1 MAAKAKPKS
10 KAKPQP
16 KSKAKLQLKSKK
28 KVTTKSNVVLKK
40 PVKPQRSSLTKA
52 KPKKAKAD
60 AKSQPKVRGATQSRS
75 RSISTSKKAVKGK
88 AKTVIKVTKTTKP
101 TTSDKKVKL
110 VSIKTKSTPKED
122 RATGKGKNASIG
134 KAVKAPKVAKGVAR
148 NQKPVRVEKSVSASG
163 KKTVG
168 EKGSKSKASKPVESG
183 SDILD
188 VSQVKEVVSSATV
201 VQSSEPLLPNDIDA
215 ELDIEV
221 VEGTQAITLESLTSD
236 LADDA
241 DDLEVE
247 DLDDDFAD
255 DDFAEDSGDEAD
267 EDLDLTEDLS
277 EELGPQK
284 FFRDTEMPN
293 DDDDGPNSRSW

>member
-16 KSKAKLQLKSKK
+16 KSKK
-28 KVTTKSNVVLKK
+28 KVATKSSAVLKK
-40 PVKPQRSSLTKA
+40 PVKPQRASSIKA
-52 KPKKAKAD
+52 KPKKVQAG
-60 AKSQPKVRGATQSRS
+60 AKSQPKVKGTTQVRS
-75 RSISTSKKAVKGK
+75 RSTHTSKKAVKGK
-88 AKTVIKVTKTTKP
+88 AKTVIHVTKTTKP
-101 TTSDKKVKL
+101 TTSAKQDKR
-110 VSIKTKSTPKED
+110 VSIKTESTPQEE
-122 RATGKGKNASIG
+122 RATEKDKNTRID

-148 NQKPVRVEKSVSASG
+148 NQNPVRVEDSVPASG
-163 KKTVG
+163 KKAAVG
-168 EKGSKSKASKPVESG
+168 KISKSKDSKPVEGASV
-183 SDILD
+183 ILD
-188 VSQVKEVVSSATV
+188 VSQVKDILSSARG
-201 VQSSEPLLPNDIDA
+201 VQSSEPSLPNDSDA

-221 VEGTQAITLESLTSD
+221 VEGTETITLESLTSD

-277 EELGPQK
+277 EELGPKK

-293 DDDDGPNSRSW
+293 DDDDGPHSRSW